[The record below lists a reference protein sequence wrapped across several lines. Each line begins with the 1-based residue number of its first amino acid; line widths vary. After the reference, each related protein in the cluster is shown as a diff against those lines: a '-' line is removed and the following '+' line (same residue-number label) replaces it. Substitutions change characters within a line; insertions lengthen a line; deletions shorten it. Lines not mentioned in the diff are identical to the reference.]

1 MPLTGPRPNPA
12 PAPALTPTAFPEP
25 PTNRQDDAPPY
36 SFVDDAGA
44 DSSGAHQST
53 STPSY
58 PHQSSAESGTARLE
72 PLNNRYQAG
81 ESEAQEIMRDYRN
94 SRIDDGGDVG
104 SLGAHKSSGYT
115 YNNPYDDR
123 EMDRE
128 IDMDPEMQGQPR
140 SISPSLGPWDS
151 ASQRS
156 LPFHSN
162 QSSPYPNSNALHTH
176 QPSHIPLSQIDGQSG
191 MGSYSKSHNAK
202 ANSYGGL
209 SYIDENFEYFHT
221 DQPRPASTTLQLSQD
236 QARRDAVEMNLIGDQ
251 QRASGGMENPYYSF
265 SSSKDG
271 YGGYGESPYPYP
283 TKNAGMQLRG
293 PNTLYDVL
301 LFPTGLDRLLA
312 LVGVKNGQY
321 PVEQAIERKRRGIGG
336 QRWPVAAWGLAIVM
350 TALMVY
356 EMVANYQAMGSPIAT
371 KPTFNPMIGPSS
383 EVLIN
388 IGARFPPCMKLVEDL
403 PPSFQLACLNDTSST
418 PTTSCSI
425 EEICGHGGFHGE
437 NPDQSWRFV
446 YPIFLHVGL
455 VHLLLNMLA
464 QITAAAQVER
474 EMGTIPF
481 LIVYMA
487 GGIYGFVL
495 GGNFSRTGIP
505 SVGASGALFATNAC
519 VLVDLIL
526 HWKYEERPKL
536 KAFLLAIE
544 FLIGFGIGYIPNAV
558 DGLAHLGGWAIGIL
572 LGIILYPSISETKR
586 HKYILWGARVVAF
599 VLAILAFVLTI
610 KNFYTDD
617 PNAAC
622 EWCRYLS
629 CIPTNSNQHCKG
641 TGIIVTETTSTR
653 RSWDAL

>member
-1 MPLTGPRPNPA
+1 MPLNGPRANPNPSQGIYN
-12 PAPALTPTAFPEP
+12 PDPIPSYSSLDHPSDTPTPS
-25 PTNRQDDAPPY
+25 Y
-36 SFVDDAGA
+36 
-44 DSSGAHQST
+44 
-53 STPSY
+53 SY
-58 PHQSSAESGTARLE
+58 PHQSSPESGTARLE
-72 PLNNRYQAG
+72 PLPARG
-81 ESEAQEIMRDYRN
+81 TGEESEAQEIMRDYRT
-94 SRIDDGGDVG
+94 SQYRDDGGDVG
-104 SLGAHKSSGYT
+104 LLAPGRNQNQNDGYAQG
-115 YNNPYDDR
+115 YAYENPYEEGERDVQH
-123 EMDRE
+123 
-128 IDMDPEMQGQPR
+128 PPR

-156 LPFHSN
+156 LPYHPN
-162 QSSPYPNSNALHTH
+162 QF
-176 QPSHIPLSQIDGQSG
+176 PSHSIPLSDAGRSG
-191 MGSYSKSHNAK
+191 GHKDKAPSH
-202 ANSYGGL
+202 GGL
-209 SYIDENFEYFHT
+209 SYIDENGEYYHT
-221 DQPRPASTTLQLSQD
+221 NKPRPASTTLQMQD
-236 QARRDAVEMNLIGDQ
+236 IERDEVEMGLIGNTN
-251 QRASGGMENPYYSF
+251 RSSGGIEPNPYYS
-265 SSSKDG
+265 KD
-271 YGGYGESPYPYP
+271 GYGESPYPYP
-283 TKNAGMQLRG
+283 SSYTKDGYNSGSGGMRLRG
-293 PNTLYDVL
+293 PNTLYDFL

-312 LVGVKNGQY
+312 LVGVKFGQY
-321 PVEQAIERKRRGIGG
+321 PIEQAIERKRRGIGG
-336 QRWPVAAWGLAIVM
+336 QRWPVAAWGLAVVM

-371 KPTFNPMIGPSS
+371 KPSFNVMIGPSA

-388 IGARFPPCMKLVEDL
+388 IGARFPPCMKYVDAL
-403 PPSFQLACLNDTSST
+403 PPTFQLACLNDTANP

-425 EEICGHGGFHGE
+425 EEICGHGGF
-437 NPDQSWRFV
+437 NDQDPDQSWRFV
-446 YPIFLHVGL
+446 YPIFLHVGI

-464 QITAAAQVER
+464 QIIAGAQVER

-519 VLVDLIL
+519 VLVDLVL

-558 DGLAHLGGWAIGIL
+558 DGLAHLGGWAMGIL

-586 HKYILWGARVVAF
+586 HKYAIWVARVIAF
-599 VLAILAFVLTI
+599 VLVILAFVLTI

-629 CIPTNSNQHCKG
+629 CIPTSSNEHCKG
-641 TGIIVTETTSTR
+641 TGITVTNTTTTK
-653 RSWDAL
+653 RSWDSL